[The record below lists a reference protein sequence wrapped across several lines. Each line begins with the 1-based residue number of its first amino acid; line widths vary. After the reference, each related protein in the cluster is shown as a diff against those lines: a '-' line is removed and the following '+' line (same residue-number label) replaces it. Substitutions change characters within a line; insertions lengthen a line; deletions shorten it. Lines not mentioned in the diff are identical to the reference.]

1 MPGAA
6 GAKAAI
12 GEKAWGGA
20 LENAG
25 GAELASEG
33 LGTWFLPD
41 CLRRWLVSPRKAGV
55 CAHC

>member
-25 GAELASEG
+25 GLGWLQKVWALGFCSIVFAAG
-33 LGTWFLPD
+33 L
-41 CLRRWLVSPRKAGV
+41 
-55 CAHC
+55 